1 MGSESR
7 LVPPAGRR
15 QPLHT
20 LRFTNLATAALLL
33 GAPGAGR
40 RQRAARGDLTSFA
53 QAPPPN
59 PGRFG
64 ATANPADRRAF
75 RTPMLRDV
83 ARSAPYMHDGSLASP
98 EEVVDFY
105 AQGGGTAEGQSAL
118 LAFLRALDAVGPPA
132 PGGRRLRCPTNCCVR
147 Q

>member
-1 MGSESR
+1 MR
-7 LVPPAGRR
+7 LGPGVDSA
-15 QPLHT
+15 LHE
-20 LRFTNLATAALLL
+20 A
-33 GAPGAGR
+33 
-40 RQRAARGDLTSFA
+40 DLTSFA

-105 AQGGGTAEGQSAL
+105 AQGGGTAEGQNAL
-118 LAFLRALDAVGPPA
+118 LAFLRALDGVGPPA